1 MHLFANIRLSLQAPV
16 LVLLY
21 PSTAPL
27 PQNTLQNHA
36 PTWRKN
42 HHFLHCFCIFHLYP
56 EPYAQCLY
64 THLTQ
69 GKTPK
74 IVQRKTSPTATQR
87 VRKDTPMP
95 LLGSALLNIDL
106 CGCRCGRRHIRFL
119 LYREKTTN
127 CLYAS

>member
-56 EPYAQCLY
+56 EPYAQCPY

-74 IVQRKTSPTATQR
+74 IVQRKTSPTALKEFEKIHQCHY
-87 VRKDTPMP
+87 
-95 LLGSALLNIDL
+95 LA
-106 CGCRCGRRHIRFL
+106 RHF
-119 LYREKTTN
+119 
-127 CLYAS
+127 

>member
-1 MHLFANIRLSLQAPV
+1 MHLFANIKLSLQAPV

-74 IVQRKTSPTATQR
+74 IVQRKNFSYGNSKSSKRYTNAT
-87 VRKDTPMP
+87 TW
-95 LLGSALLNIDL
+95 LGT
-106 CGCRCGRRHIRFL
+106 FE
-119 LYREKTTN
+119 Y
-127 CLYAS
+127 